1 MNQKRRMIV
10 LAEGRFSPLRSKTAN
25 GAIVYLRE
33 QVLAIIDS
41 TKAGQTAQQVLGYGG
56 DIPVVKSLE
65 EGLKFKPNA
74 LLIGIAPA
82 GGRLPDAWRE
92 MIKTAIRHKLDIL
105 NGLHTIFSDDPELAA
120 LAKEHHC

>member
-25 GAIVYLRE
+25 GAIVYLRD

-41 TKAGQTAQQVLGYGG
+41 TKAGQTAQVVLGYGG

-65 EGLKFKPNA
+65 EGPMIVRRKHRRERDA
-74 LLIGIAPA
+74 L
-82 GGRLPDAWRE
+82 DSVRE
-92 MIKTAIRHKLDIL
+92 IVT
-105 NGLHTIFSDDPELAA
+105 EA
-120 LAKEHHC
+120 LS